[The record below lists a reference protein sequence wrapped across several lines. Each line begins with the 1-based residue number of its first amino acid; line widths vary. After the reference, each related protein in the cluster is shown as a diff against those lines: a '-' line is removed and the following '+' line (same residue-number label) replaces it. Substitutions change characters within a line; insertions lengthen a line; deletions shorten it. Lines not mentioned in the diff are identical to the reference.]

1 MKNLFKEIEKESL
14 NERTLIDKAGNFHN
28 PDAVSEK
35 LRKDFAK
42 ALMAGEL
49 PTSLSFD
56 DYRNERIIAEYVPI
70 QELNNSIVSILKRK
84 TREPNFDTKEETD
97 TPAVN

>member
-1 MKNLFKEIEKESL
+1 MKNLFKEIEKESI

-35 LRKDFAK
+35 LKKDFTK
-42 ALMAGEL
+42 ALLNGEI
-49 PTSLSFD
+49 PTTLSFD
-56 DYRNERIIAEYVPI
+56 DYRDERIIAEYVSI
-70 QELNNSIVSILKRK
+70 QELHNSIASTLKRK
-84 TREPNFDTKEETD
+84 TCEPNFEPKEEST